1 MRSGGAGSG
10 FSEGMRDKKITRSP
24 CQSVI
29 LSGFKVQSSG
39 VSNVCPFRPFCPFG
53 PFCLFPIS
61 TPNWPG
67 YITAALTLS
76 GKIALSHRMWLSPID
91 GLHTLAGYDTFGG
104 LLNFSRGLLLY
115 PTPKYQFTQVFQEY
129 LAFSPTYLA
138 EVTAG
143 LCF

>member
-1 MRSGGAGSG
+1 MYVLSVLFVLYVFLS
-10 FSEGMRDKKITRSP
+10 FS
-24 CQSVI
+24 SV
-29 LSGFKVQSSG
+29 
-39 VSNVCPFRPFCPFG
+39 NPEPR
-53 PFCLFPIS
+53 

-76 GKIALSHRMWLSPID
+76 GKIALSRRMWLSTID
-91 GLHTLAGYDTFGG
+91 RLHTLAGYDTFGG